1 MRIYMQHTAELTLRP
16 KFYQICLDP
25 DLLEGWLLIK
35 EWGFQGSPGR
45 IKKEHYLHQSDAE
58 DALIKTRDS
67 QLKRGYRIVFVQG
80 VAPP

>member
-1 MRIYMQHTAELTLRP
+1 MRLYLQHTAEPTLRP

-25 DLLEGWLLIK
+25 DLFEGWLLVK

-45 IKKEHYLHQSDAE
+45 IKKEHYSHQSDAE
-58 DALIKTRDS
+58 EALIEARDN

-80 VAPP
+80 ATPP